1 MLNEQRLAQKIE
13 NVFDTC
19 QQEVDN
25 PDSSKELLAREIAKA
40 VVEEIKELK
49 INYVSGLTTTTGPVT
64 GNFIYT
70 LT

>member
-1 MLNEQRLAQKIE
+1 MLDEQRLSQKIE

-49 INYVSGLTTTTGPVT
+49 ITYVSGLTTTAGPITGS
-64 GNFIYT
+64 FIYT